1 MKKFLIFLTALN
13 IILLVFAVVITIEKN
28 YSSSVLSNSVN
39 SVEVQDEPV
48 SVSVTAVGDCTLGT
62 DIKFG
67 LAYTFD
73 AEVKAQ
79 DNDYSYFF
87 KNVKPYFEK
96 DDLTIVNFEGTL
108 SDGGARVDK
117 QFAFRGAP
125 EYSKELTMG
134 AVEAATLANT
144 HTKD

>member
-62 DIKFG
+62 DI
-67 LAYTFD
+67 
-73 AEVKAQ
+73 
-79 DNDYSYFF
+79 
-87 KNVKPYFEK
+87 
-96 DDLTIVNFEGTL
+96 
-108 SDGGARVDK
+108 
-117 QFAFRGAP
+117 
-125 EYSKELTMG
+125 
-134 AVEAATLANT
+134 
-144 HTKD
+144 